1 MIKLR
6 QARIKPACV
15 IFVLLCSTASHAQQ
29 FACEDLLD
37 FQAEFDGKLPMQV
50 DGFASLLEL
59 NIDCQNNI
67 IEYVKR
73 LKIDESQLARGF
85 RSRKQ
90 AQYRELHCEDDGVA
104 NHGWTSV
111 DKIYDKNDK
120 PLVQLT
126 ATPEMC
132 ALVSLKR

>member
-1 MIKLR
+1 
-6 QARIKPACV
+6 
-15 IFVLLCSTASHAQQ
+15 
-29 FACEDLLD
+29 
-37 FQAEFDGKLPMQV
+37 MQI

-59 NIDCQNNI
+59 NIDCENNI

-73 LKIDESQLARGF
+73 LKIDERQLARGF

-90 AQYRELHCEDDGVA
+90 AQYRELHCKEDGVA
-104 NHGWTSV
+104 KHGWNSV

-132 ALVSLKR
+132 SLSIR

>member
-1 MIKLR
+1 MTKLE
-6 QARIKPACV
+6 QARFIPACV
-15 IFVLLCSTASHAQQ
+15 MFCLLASTSSHAQEFTCQ
-29 FACEDLLD
+29 DLLD
-37 FQAEFDGKLPMQV
+37 FQTEFDGKLPMQV

-59 NIDCQNNI
+59 NVDCQNNTV
-67 IEYVKR
+67 EYVKR
-73 LKIDESQLARGF
+73 LKIDENQLARGF

-90 AQYRELHCEDDGVA
+90 AQYRELHCKDDGVA
-104 NHGWTSV
+104 NHGWNSV

-132 ALVSLKR
+132 SLSIR